1 MKERNQSCVLVGTDE
16 EAIGI
21 VSEADIASKV
31 LAANLDPDSLSVQEI
46 MTTPVISVEVNT
58 PIYRIYKT
66 MVDNGVKHLIVT
78 EKNLQIGY
86 ISLNDILRKQ

>member
-1 MKERNQSCVLVGTDE
+1 MVGTDE

-46 MTTPVISVEVNT
+46 MTTPVISVDVNT

-66 MVDNGVKHLIVT
+66 MVANGVKHLIVT

>member
-1 MKERNQSCVLVGTDE
+1 MNQYLML
-16 EAIGI
+16 
-21 VSEADIASKV
+21 
-31 LAANLDPDSLSVQEI
+31 LATNLDPASLSVKEI
-46 MTTPVISVEVNT
+46 MTTPVVSVEVNT

-86 ISLNDILRKQ
+86 ISLKDILRKQ